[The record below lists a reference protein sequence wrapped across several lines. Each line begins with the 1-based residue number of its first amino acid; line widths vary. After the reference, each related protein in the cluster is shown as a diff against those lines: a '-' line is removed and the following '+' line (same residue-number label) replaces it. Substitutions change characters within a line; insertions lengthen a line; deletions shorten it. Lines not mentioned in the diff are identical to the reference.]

1 MPQGD
6 KSKYTARQK
15 RMAEHIE
22 QGYESRGVPEKTAEA
37 RAWATVNKETHG
49 GQKGGSGEGKPEN
62 HAPARRG
69 GRIGGARSHK
79 KYRKNVLF

>member
-22 QGYESRGVPEKTAEA
+22 QGYESRGIPEKTAEA
-37 RAWATVNKETHG
+37 RAWATVNKKPTAAKKAAAAKALAEDHG
-49 GQKGGSGEGKPEN
+49 
-62 HAPARRG
+62 PARRG
-69 GRIGGARSHK
+69 GRIGGAHSNK
-79 KYRKNVLF
+79 K